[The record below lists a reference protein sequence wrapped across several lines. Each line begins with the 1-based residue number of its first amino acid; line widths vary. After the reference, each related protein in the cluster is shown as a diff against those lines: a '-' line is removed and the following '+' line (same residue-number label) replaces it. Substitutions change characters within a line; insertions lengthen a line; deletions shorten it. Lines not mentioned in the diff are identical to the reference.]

1 MSPRTPKQF
10 EEIREEKKSLIMDSA
25 LEHFAREGFHAT
37 TITHIAQH
45 AGISKGLLYNYF
57 SSKEDLLAAIIQKS
71 ISEVFNY
78 FDIDRDGQLSEDE
91 FEFFIRKI
99 AQILREKQTFW
110 RLFFQLLM
118 QSEVREQLLNYFIG
132 ASSLIRSATDSNEEF
147 FVSRIMKIITEY
159 FIRKKES
166 RGPDYDPYL
175 ELNMFIL
182 TIKGF
187 AVTYV
192 YMEKDDEDTFNT
204 TVNHII
210 ELYK

>member
-1 MSPRTPKQF
+1 MSPRTPQQF
-10 EEIREEKKSLIMDSA
+10 EEIREEKKNLIMDSA
-25 LEHFAREGFHAT
+25 LEHFAREGYHAT

-45 AGISKGLLYNYF
+45 AGISKGLMYNYF
-57 SSKEDLLAAIIQKS
+57 SGKEDLLAAIIQRS
-71 ISEVFNY
+71 VSEVYNY
-78 FDIDRDGQLSEDE
+78 FDIDRDGKLSDYE
-91 FEFFIRKI
+91 FEFFVKKI

-118 QSEVREQLLNYFIG
+118 QAEVREQLLNYFIG
-132 ASSLIRSATDSNEEF
+132 ASSLMKSVNDFKEEF

-159 FIRKKES
+159 FLRKKELKGS
-166 RGPDYDPYL
+166 GYDPFL
-175 ELNMFIL
+175 DLNMFIL

-187 AVTYV
+187 AVTFI
-192 YMEKDDEDTFNT
+192 YMDDDDEDYFNK

>member
-1 MSPRTPKQF
+1 MSPRTPQQF
-10 EEIREEKKSLIMDSA
+10 EEIREEKKNLIMDSA
-25 LEHFAREGFHAT
+25 LEHFAREGYHAT

-45 AGISKGLLYNYF
+45 AGISKGLMYNYF
-57 SSKEDLLAAIIQKS
+57 SGKEDLLAAIIQRS
-71 ISEVFNY
+71 VSEVYNY
-78 FDIDRDGQLSEDE
+78 FDIDRDGKLSDDE
-91 FEFFIRKI
+91 FEFFVKKI

-118 QSEVREQLLNYFIG
+118 QAEVREQLLNYFIG
-132 ASSLIRSATDSNEEF
+132 ASSLMKSVNDFKEEF

-159 FIRKKES
+159 FLRKKES
-166 RGPDYDPYL
+166 KGSGYDPFL
-175 ELNMFIL
+175 DLNMFIL

-187 AVTYV
+187 AVTFI
-192 YMEKDDEDTFNT
+192 YMDDDDEDYFNK